1 MTQTAAPSDSYDQ
14 LREEG
19 WKHLKAG
26 RLDQAREIFD
36 RAYDLAR
43 ESDDPTLLDVAFCNR
58 AAVAIRQRQA
68 GDAVPRLQEM
78 LLRTVDSRV
87 AMLSAYNLALAY
99 DDRKEH
105 KKVLFYG
112 QLAQKYSIELGER
125 DLQASAVNILGNARN
140 ALGDFDSAIT
150 AYREALELFTDE
162 DGLRQ
167 ALVLDNLGYSIL
179 LEGRTDEGFRLL
191 VQSLRMVRKNGGHM
205 FEIGPRLSL
214 AFAYLQVDRPRPA
227 LRHLHRALE
236 LAEETHHIEGIKT
249 GLLLLGEA
257 YKQDADL
264 PAARDC
270 FQILQETYYPTMPD
284 VPDMLLGIDVAKVIN
299 IKA

>member
-1 MTQTAAPSDSYDQ
+1 MTQIAPPSDQYDQ
-14 LREEG
+14 LRDEG
-19 WKHLKAG
+19 WEHLKAG
-26 RLDQAREIFD
+26 RLDQARDVFD
-36 RAYDLAR
+36 RAYELAR
-43 ESDDPTLLDVAFCNR
+43 AGDDPALLDVAFCNR
-58 AAVAIRQRQA
+58 AAVAIRQHRA

-125 DLQASAVNILGNARN
+125 DLQASAVNILGNARR
-140 ALGDFDSAIT
+140 ALGDFDSSVV
-150 AYREALELFTDE
+150 AYREALELFTE
-162 DGLRQ
+162 PEGIRQ
-167 ALVLDNLGYSIL
+167 AMVLDNLGYSL
-179 LEGRTDEGFRLL
+179 VVEGRIDEGLPLL
-191 VQSLRMVRKNGGHM
+191 IQSLRMVRRAQAPL
-205 FEIGPRLSL
+205 FETGPRLSL
-214 AFAYLQVDRPRPA
+214 AFAYLQVDKPLPA
-227 LRHLHRALE
+227 LRHLHRALD
-236 LAEETHHIEGIKT
+236 LAQETLHTEDVKY

-257 YKQDADL
+257 YKQAANL

-270 FQILQETYYPTMPD
+270 FEILQETYYPTMPD
-284 VPDMLLGIDVAKVIN
+284 VPDMLLGIDVAKIIN